1 MIENNKNSK
10 YYKTISEVAKELD
23 LVDKKTGKLQT
34 HTLRYWE
41 TQFKQIKPYIGPG
54 RRRYY
59 SKKIF
64 EIIKSIKNLLKQ
76 KGMTVKGVK
85 KILNTS
91 IVDSLDPTT
100 DISVYKSH
108 FNEAKDI
115 KKRLKNISKIIS
127 ELKKLK

>member
-1 MIENNKNSK
+1 MIEVNKNTNS
-10 YYKTISEVAKELD
+10 YKTISEVAKELD

-54 RRRYY
+54 KRRYY

-76 KGMTVKGVK
+76 KGMTIKGVK
-85 KILNTS
+85 KILNNPK
-91 IVDSLDPTT
+91 IDSLDPTT

-115 KKRLKNISKIIS
+115 KERLKNISKIIK
-127 ELKKLK
+127 ELKNLK

>member
-1 MIENNKNSK
+1 MIENNKNTNS
-10 YYKTISEVAKELD
+10 YKTISEVAKELD
-23 LVDKKTGKLQT
+23 LVDKKTGKIQT

-59 SKKIF
+59 SKKTF

-85 KILNTS
+85 KILNAS
-91 IVDSLDPTT
+91 KIDSLDPDT
-100 DISVYKSH
+100 DIGIYKSH
-108 FNEAKDI
+108 FNDTNI
-115 KKRLKNISKIIS
+115 KKRLKNIYKIIS
-127 ELKKLK
+127 ELKKIK